1 MDCATNVDDDDDD
14 DDVDDVGGGGNSVS
28 ISKIKLA
35 FDGTDVVTDGIVVVT
50 VELTQAVEDVCNVA
64 APIPKTSNGTAATI
78 ATRPVEAR
86 TQRATANPMTSNT
99 NAARAK
105 PTVPPVAGNLH
116 SSTAIMIHPAC
127 NQHHY
132 GNKAIASK
140 TVTDGNDQQL
150 IWRLTFSPHP
160 KELGVARNPMTRS
173 LTSVASGLVGQASA
187 ESSRQLL
194 GH

>member
-1 MDCATNVDDDDDD
+1 MSSTLTRQLALAAGAIAIAGMGALTACSTGTKEKPAETTAPSSAPSSNAPSPTEKA
-14 DDVDDVGGGGNSVS
+14 VGGGGNSVS

-35 FDGTDVVTDGIVVVT
+35 FDGRDVVTDGTAVVT
-50 VELTQAVEDVCNVA
+50 VELTQAVEDVGDVA

-99 NAARAK
+99 NAAIAK
-105 PTVPPVAGNLH
+105 PTVPPVSGNLH

-127 NQHHY
+127 NRHHY

-140 TVTDGNDQQL
+140 TVTDGNNQQL
-150 IWRLTFSPHP
+150 I
-160 KELGVARNPMTRS
+160 
-173 LTSVASGLVGQASA
+173 
-187 ESSRQLL
+187 
-194 GH
+194 